1 MGQKINPHG
10 LRVGVVRDWESQWY
24 DEEYHEN
31 MDFVIKFNSYKLSKK
46 ICNFDYSAIKQFIR
60 RVMQKSERRLVLP
73 RQRLLS

>member
-10 LRVGVVRDWESQWY
+10 LRVGVVRDLESQWY

-60 RVMQKSERRLVLP
+60 RVMQKIAKMLVLS
-73 RQRLLS
+73 RQRLLA

>member
-10 LRVGVVRDWESQWY
+10 LRIGFVRDWESQWY

-60 RVMQKSERRLVLP
+60 RVMQKIERRLVLP
-73 RQRLLS
+73 RQRFLA

>member
-10 LRVGVVRDWESQWY
+10 LRARVVRDWESQWY

-60 RVMQKSERRLVLP
+60 RVMQKIAKRLVLP
-73 RQRLLS
+73 RQRLLA

>member
-46 ICNFDYSAIKQFIR
+46 ICNFYYSAIKQFIR
-60 RVMQKSERRLVLP
+60 RVMQKIERRLVLP
-73 RQRLLS
+73 RQRLLA